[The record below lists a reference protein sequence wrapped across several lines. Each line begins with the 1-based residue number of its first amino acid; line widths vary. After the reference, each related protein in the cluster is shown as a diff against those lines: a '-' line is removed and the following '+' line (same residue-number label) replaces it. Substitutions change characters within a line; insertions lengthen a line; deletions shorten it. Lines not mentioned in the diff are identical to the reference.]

1 MARRARGL
9 PVKVRSAARRLRPV
23 EVPARPDSACYAP
36 SVLLYFQ
43 PDGDVRACCRNQSY
57 PLGNVRDSRLLD
69 IWNGPRRRELVARL
83 AADDYSHG
91 CEGCRW
97 EIDTEGRDGSYPQSF
112 EAKATHLTVDPDTWA
127 WPRFLEFNLSN
138 SCNLQC
144 IQCNGD
150 LSSSIRLHREHRPP
164 LPKVYGD
171 EFFDDLTHFLPH
183 LDVVQF
189 AGGEPFMASE
199 NYRAWELIA
208 EVAPDLEV
216 QVVTNATQWNKRV
229 EAILEKVRIAPTF
242 SIYGITAETYESVRQ
257 GADHDAVL
265 TNIDRFCAYA
275 ERVGTRPTINF
286 CLMAQNF
293 HEFGPLLL
301 FAERRGIPVN
311 VSVVHYPEECAIA
324 RLDPARIAEIHAH
337 LVAEEPKVLPQL
349 ALNARTWSIEVARIG
364 SWLEG
369 HDPGTD
375 HTALWGVVDQG
386 PFGFPRWA
394 DRGHDAEAAREALE
408 EFAPGAVH
416 HLEVGP
422 GEVITG
428 TSPGAAAALGV
439 EESDLVQFPVSVLQE
454 VVERAHGVLVDQRL
468 LAEGDDRV
476 EVLSTFGD
484 VEVRTAIVALR
495 DDTGYTSTARLLFAL
510 RALAPTR

>member
-1 MARRARGL
+1 
-9 PVKVRSAARRLRPV
+9 
-23 EVPARPDSACYAP
+23 
-36 SVLLYFQ
+36 
-43 PDGDVRACCRNQSY
+43 VRACCRNQSY
-57 PLGNVRDSRLLD
+57 PLGNVRDQRLLD
-69 IWNGPRRRELVARL
+69 IWNGPRRHELVARL
-83 AADDYSHG
+83 AADDFSHG
-91 CEGCRW
+91 CDGCRW

-112 EAKATHLTVDPDTWA
+112 EAKAAHLTLDPDTWA
-127 WPRFLEFNLSN
+127 WPRYLEFNLSN

-164 LPKVYGD
+164 LPKAYGD
-171 EFFDDLTHFLPH
+171 EFFEDLAHFLPN
-183 LDVVQF
+183 LRAVQF

-208 EVAPDLEV
+208 ELAPELEV
-216 QVVTNATQWNKRV
+216 LVVTNATQWNKRV

-242 SIYGITAETYESVRQ
+242 SIDGITAETYEAVRL

-265 TNIDRFCAYA
+265 ANIDRFCTYA
-275 ERVGTRPTINF
+275 ERVGTTPAINF

-301 FAERRGIPVN
+301 FAERRGIRVN

-337 LVAEEPKVLPQL
+337 LVAEEPSVLPHL
-349 ALNARTWSIEVARIG
+349 SLNARTWSIEVARIG
-364 SWLEG
+364 SWLES

-375 HTALWGVVDQG
+375 HTALWGVVDRG
-386 PFGFPRWA
+386 PFGFARWA
-394 DRGHDAEAAREALE
+394 DRRHDDAAVRAVLE
-408 EFAPGAVH
+408 DFAPGAVH
-416 HLEVGP
+416 SLEIGP
-422 GEVITG
+422 DEVITG
-428 TSPGAAAALGV
+428 TSPGASTVLGV
-439 EESDLVQFPVSVLQE
+439 EESALVGRPVSVLQE
-454 VVERAHGVLVDQRL
+454 LVEATHGALVEQRL
-468 LAEGDDRV
+468 MSEEDDRV

-495 DDTGYTSTARLLFAL
+495 DDTGYASTARLLFAL
-510 RALAPTR
+510 RVLDPTP